1 MKIKL
6 LSVVVVLIG
15 VSLFPACKH
24 NEIKPAE
31 QELTVEESVP
41 YFASDDEFAQ
51 ALTAVSNM
59 SDEERTAYE
68 AQHNYQSIGS
78 ASEQFYQ
85 SIDFESFQDEGDI
98 HQLVAENSDFLQLVE
113 DEDGELMLE
122 TRYYNLPYRY
132 LINRDGV
139 AIIGDTVAKFFDS
152 GVFKAHRSQ
161 LRQVARL
168 QNVAD
173 CPVAVGRFYA
183 IQKITKTFDFG
194 EKSANCAGNEFEWR
208 STNGKDRLLGRLQLT
223 VIDMPYGSVSTCEL
237 LARPYKR
244 TLGVWFWC
252 SRTMKMDATI
262 TWGFNMSGNGQRVTK
277 TVTFFKDYVHESK
290 LQKKETLDM
299 PTDYKNLGFD
309 SYSVWLDSYSTSPIN
324 VKCP

>member
-1 MKIKL
+1 MKRRL
-6 LSVVVVLIG
+6 FLCSAVLIG
-15 VSLFPACKH
+15 VLLFPSCKH

-41 YFASDDEFAQ
+41 YFASDDEFVQ

-59 SDEERTAYE
+59 SDEERNAYE

-98 HQLVAENSDFLQLVE
+98 HQLVAENSDFLRLVE

-139 AIIGDTVAKFFDS
+139 AIIGDSVAKFFDS

-173 CPVAVGRFYA
+173 CPVAIGRFES
-183 IQKITKTFDFG
+183 IKTVSPIVSG
-194 EKSANCAGNEFEWR
+194 AK
-208 STNGKDRLLGRLQLT
+208 STNCMSLHQEWDHKNGSSRLRARIYIYLSKLT
-223 VIDMPYGSVSTCEL
+223 SKCEVL
-237 LARPYKR
+237 VRPYKR
-244 TLGVWFWC
+244 TLGVWYWC
-252 SRTMKMDATI
+252 SRHISADADI
-262 TWGFNMSGNGQRVTK
+262 TWGYTHPDGTWISKRMVYNEGPVKKSSLKK
-277 TVTFFKDYVHESK
+277 TYELELH
-290 LQKKETLDM
+290 
-299 PTDYKNLGFD
+299 KNYRDLGFEKYKVYFTTRD
-309 SYSVWLDSYSTSPIN
+309 NVAPISSS
-324 VKCP
+324 CQ